1 MKKLNITK
9 EAFEKSKYFNN
20 KYGKLEYVSESGK
33 VFKTDKGKILMFKES
48 SERMSYEDLLMKF
61 EEIQD
66 KIGEDSA
73 LDTEV
78 YFTYDPL
85 DEEQQEYID
94 KKGYTP
100 FITWYS
106 LQSAYG
112 NNICWPSG
120 AYEGSKHSKHM
131 SASTVWE
138 LCRFFKKNLKKF
150 SGYKVI
156 GALSGYDKIKDI
168 KLENGRVV
176 VVFGKSNEN
185 DGVNE
190 SSKKFGKKFKES
202 KQMNEG
208 VFGDIG
214 DSIDDGIRGIKK
226 FFHKAKFKKGDKIMV
241 CMADFTPPGVLHGLE
256 VIDTKYGGW
265 SGGWE
270 YRTGTDD
277 WGNPEW
283 WPELRVA
290 LDTNPDGGYEKYDPE
305 KFPEFK
311 KMEKYIKKPSKESTK
326 KFGKKFSKE
335 SMENGDKLK
344 IEMLC
349 KDLERNYDTL
359 KYDEIEDELSGAGF
373 QLDEYGGGLHGRP
386 AYAVFVHPCGI
397 VVNIEYLFVR
407 TSPGKDSWRADDVTN
422 FYWMDDPGYQRWS
435 TESTK
440 KFGKKFGKKFSKE
453 GTESNPRFK
462 CMEGKDEYS
471 DDIREF
477 RDDVVSALKKC
488 YNDEYLVE
496 PNMDG
501 KSILVTSPYSGMD
514 FKLDISVSDEVD
526 M

>member
-9 EAFEKSKYFNN
+9 DAFEKSKYFKN
-20 KYGKLEYVSESGK
+20 KYGELEYVSESGK
-33 VFKTDKGKILMFKES
+33 VFKTEKGKILKFKES

-66 KIGEDSA
+66 KIGEDAA

-85 DEEQQEYID
+85 DEEQQEYIE

-226 FFHKAKFKKGDKIMV
+226 FFHKAKFKKGDKVMI
-241 CMADFTPPGVLHGLE
+241 CMGDFSPPGVLHG
-256 VIDTKYGGW
+256 
-265 SGGWE
+265 
-270 YRTGTDD
+270 
-277 WGNPEW
+277 
-283 WPELRVA
+283 
-290 LDTNPDGGYEKYDPE
+290 
-305 KFPEFK
+305 
-311 KMEKYIKKPSKESTK
+311 
-326 KFGKKFSKE
+326 
-335 SMENGDKLK
+335 
-344 IEMLC
+344 
-349 KDLERNYDTL
+349 
-359 KYDEIEDELSGAGF
+359 
-373 QLDEYGGGLHGRP
+373 
-386 AYAVFVHPCGI
+386 
-397 VVNIEYLFVR
+397 
-407 TSPGKDSWRADDVTN
+407 
-422 FYWMDDPGYQRWS
+422 
-435 TESTK
+435 
-440 KFGKKFGKKFSKE
+440 
-453 GTESNPRFK
+453 
-462 CMEGKDEYS
+462 
-471 DDIREF
+471 
-477 RDDVVSALKKC
+477 
-488 YNDEYLVE
+488 
-496 PNMDG
+496 
-501 KSILVTSPYSGMD
+501 
-514 FKLDISVSDEVD
+514 
-526 M
+526 